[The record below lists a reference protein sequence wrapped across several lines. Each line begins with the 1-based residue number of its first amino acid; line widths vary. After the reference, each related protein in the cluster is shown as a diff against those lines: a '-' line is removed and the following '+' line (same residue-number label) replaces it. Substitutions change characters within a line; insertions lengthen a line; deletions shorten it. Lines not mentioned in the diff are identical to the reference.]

1 MATTSEPHQLLR
13 DEQTFP
19 SEEIIAQSLGEKL
32 YGLYQLL
39 LRNLKAAG
47 LNLEWRY
54 YKDGKAW
61 LGKVNSKKK
70 TVFWL
75 SLWEGYIKAGFY
87 FTEKHRSGVEDLDVS
102 SEIKSAFGQTGTI
115 GKLIPWII
123 DIDREETL
131 HALQTIIGFK
141 VQSLK

>member
-1 MATTSEPHQLLR
+1 MATSSVPLQLLR

-19 SEEIIAQSLGEKL
+19 FEDIIAQSLGEKL
-32 YGLYQLL
+32 YDLYQLL
-39 LRNLKAAG
+39 LLNLKSAG

-61 LGKVNSKKK
+61 LGKVTHNKK

-102 SEIKSAFGQTGTI
+102 AEIKSAFGQTGNI

-123 DIDREETL
+123 DIDQEESL
-131 HALQTIIGFK
+131 SALKKIIGFK
-141 VQSLK
+141 VQALK

>member
-1 MATTSEPHQLLR
+1 MATSSKPLQLLR

-19 SEEIIAQSLGEKL
+19 SDEIIAQCLGEKL
-32 YGLYQLL
+32 YNLYQLL
-39 LRNLKAAG
+39 LLNLKSAN

-54 YKDGKAW
+54 FKDSKAW
-61 LGKVNSKKK
+61 LGKITSKKK

-75 SLWEGYIKAGFY
+75 SLWEGYMKTGFY
-87 FTEKHRSGVEDLDVS
+87 FTEKHRSGIEALEVPEN
-102 SEIKSAFGQTGTI
+102 IKSAFGQTGPI

-131 HALQTIIGFK
+131 QALQTIIGFK